1 VSFDLYCL
9 LLGIVCIGVRHLAL
23 HLPIPP
29 ELVQRYR
36 EHEAART
43 QLSVTD
49 PPDVDDETDDE
60 AWFCRRDRD
69 DTDDDYWTE
78 FSVNIDGTPMLGD
91 TDIHGNA
98 FGVTGSTFDEW

>member
-1 VSFDLYCL
+1 MSFDLYCL

-29 ELVQRYR
+29 ELVQRHR
-36 EHEAART
+36 EQEAART
-43 QLSVTD
+43 PLSVTD
-49 PPDVDDETDDE
+49 PPDVDDE
-60 AWFCRRDRD
+60 ARFCRRDRD

-78 FSVNIDGTPMLGD
+78 SSVNIDGTPMLGD